1 MRAFAARVLKGGAR
15 RLGIDLA
22 NDDFLAQLPPATRAI
37 IAQVR
42 PYTMTSPQRL
52 AALVDAIDYIERR
65 GIAGDVVECGVWRGG
80 STMAAALA
88 LADRGNTARE
98 LFLYDTF
105 EGMSEPTEHDRETQG
120 GASADAM
127 LASANKD
134 ALVWC
139 YAGLEEVKANVART
153 GYPVERL
160 HFVRGKVEETIPA
173 TMPGTIAL
181 LRLDTDWYESTRH
194 ELEHLFPLL
203 APGGV
208 LIIDD
213 YGHWEGA
220 RKAVDEYFAVPGRAL
235 LLSRIDYTGRLA
247 VKV

>member
-1 MRAFAARVLKGGAR
+1 MRAIAARILKSGAR

-22 NDDFLAQLPPATRAI
+22 NDDFLNQLAPTTRAI
-37 IAQVR
+37 IQRVR

-65 GIAGDVVECGVWRGG
+65 GIAGDVVECGVWKGG

-88 LADRGNTARE
+88 LAERGTTTRE

-105 EGMSEPTEHDRETQG
+105 EGMSEPTEHDREAHSGT
-120 GASADAM
+120 SADSM
-127 LASANKD
+127 LAAADKD
-134 ALVWC
+134 ELVWC
-139 YAGLEEVKANVART
+139 YAGIDDVKANVAQT
-153 GYPVERL
+153 GYPAERL
-160 HFVRGKVEETIPA
+160 HFVQGKVEESIPG

-220 RKAVDEYFAVPGRAL
+220 RKAVDEYFAVPGRAI
-235 LLSRIDYTGRLA
+235 LLSRIDYTGRMA
-247 VKV
+247 IKV